1 MKRRTVLSLLLSL
14 ALLLTPAAP
23 ALAAEAPWYAEAQAY
38 VIGNGLMTDAGG
50 FDPDGAATGDELLG
64 ALYTLEGSP
73 TARTGDGF
81 EVWQQ
86 TLPAVSEAVTR
97 SQAPEFL
104 AAYASSRGFDAKGL
118 MIGDENDD
126 LMLDRAL
133 KRAELVQILLRLGS
147 KPVPVFTEVSDLQ
160 ILATS
165 DLHGKFYPW
174 IYGTDSEDLSGSMTQ
189 LATAVQA
196 LRTENSLLVD
206 AGDTVQDNYAS
217 LFLDEDVHP
226 MVAALNAIGYDV
238 WVTGN
243 HEYNYG
249 LANLK
254 HLISTID
261 AKVLVGN
268 VRDADGVPLADGYT
282 IIEKNGLRVGV
293 IGMVTPNITHW
304 DEINLVGCTVADP
317 VEETRRIIDEIKGET
332 DLLIGVMHMG
342 LAN

>member
-1 MKRRTVLSLLLSL
+1 
-14 ALLLTPAAP
+14 
-23 ALAAEAPWYAEAQAY
+23 
-38 VIGNGLMTDAGG
+38 
-50 FDPDGAATGDELLG
+50 
-64 ALYTLEGSP
+64 
-73 TARTGDGF
+73 
-81 EVWQQ
+81 
-86 TLPAVSEAVTR
+86 
-97 SQAPEFL
+97 
-104 AAYASSRGFDAKGL
+104 
-118 MIGDENDD
+118 MIGDETGD

-133 KRAELVQILLRLGS
+133 KRAELAQILLRLGS

-254 HLISTID
+254 HLIPTID

-342 LAN
+342 LANEYGTPDSGVTDLAEACPELALIVAAHDHTRIEGEVISGVLTVENKNQAQTMSEVHLYLGRASDGWMLLRRGFPFLSLVKGRWVFYNTLKY